1 MPKWVP
7 SGDALYYA
15 LGDSL
20 FTLPIS
26 TENGFRV
33 TGRPRLERVIPSLV
47 AAEFT
52 SSGDLFY
59 TTRIEDDAS
68 RDDLEHRDLHIVLN
82 WFEELERIAP
92 HPKAP

>member
-1 MPKWVP
+1 
-7 SGDALYYA
+7 
-15 LGDSL
+15 
-20 FTLPIS
+20 
-26 TENGFRV
+26 
-33 TGRPRLERVIPSLV
+33 VIPSLV